1 MSATVVTGVV
11 SVALPALTQE
21 EVKATEIGTVAGEPF
36 IHTSAF
42 TLLVP

>member
-1 MSATVVTGVV
+1 MPRIVVTGVV
-11 SVALPALTQE
+11 SVALPALTHE
-21 EVKATEIGTVAGEPF
+21 EVKATDIGAVAGEPF

>member
-1 MSATVVTGVV
+1 MPAIVVTGVV